1 MSKNFLPE
9 YEKRKDEVQYFLKI
23 LKHFDSYDKKVSGK
37 RLFNFNEFTYTD
49 YFKMLRSS
57 FILIL
62 YSYIENSISLFMQE
76 LYSRLENE
84 DISYNMAI
92 NNLKEL
98 YLKNLFVDTFK
109 KDASYNT
116 YERKALELIK
126 QAIEDKKIKL
136 TITKLNISGNVSGE
150 IIKKI
155 WENHGIEFSSISK
168 SLYPNQYTIDTIKN
182 QRNAL
187 AHGRESFRESG
198 AKYSVL
204 DLERYYT
211 EISKLLDD
219 LKLSIKNFID
229 NKEYLQNRE

>member
-1 MSKNFLPE
+1 MAEIFLPE
-9 YEKRKDEVQYFLKI
+9 YEKRKNEVQYFLEI
-23 LKHFDSYDKKVSGK
+23 LKKFDSYDKKASGK
-37 RLFNFNEFTYTD
+37 KLFNFQEFTYTD

-76 LYSRLENE
+76 LYSHLESE
-84 DISYNMAI
+84 DISYSMAI
-92 NNLKEL
+92 DNLKEL

-116 YERKALELIK
+116 YERNALELIK

-136 TITKLNISGNVSGE
+136 TIAKLNISGNVSGE
-150 IIKKI
+150 VIKKI
-155 WENHGIEFSSISK
+155 WENHGIKFSSSSK
-168 SLYPNQYTIDTIKN
+168 SLYPTNQYTVDTIKN

-187 AHGRESFRESG
+187 AHGRESFKESG
-198 AKYSVL
+198 GKYSVL

-219 LKLSIKNFID
+219 LKLSIKNFIEK
-229 NKEYLQNRE
+229 KEYLL